1 MKVNFRICLF
11 LCAAVLIS
19 GCKKT
24 DGSKKETK
32 GEGKTMTET
41 KQEIKKASVK
51 VELDTTMGKI
61 VIELDEE
68 KAPIT
73 TANFLRYVKE
83 GFYDGTIFHRVIGN
97 FMIQSGGHLLDMTE
111 KTAYEPIKNEAS
123 NGLANSRGTIAMAR
137 TSNPNSATSQF
148 YINLVD
154 NKQLNFIPGQ
164 SPGYA
169 VFGKVIE
176 GMDVVDKIGTVK
188 TTKRLSYFDVPV
200 EPVLINSAKVVP

>member
-1 MKVNFRICLF
+1 
-11 LCAAVLIS
+11 
-19 GCKKT
+19 
-24 DGSKKETK
+24 
-32 GEGKTMTET
+32 MTET

-51 VELDTTMGKI
+51 VELDTTMGKML
-61 VIELDEE
+61 IELDEE

-83 GFYDGTIFHRVIGN
+83 GFYNGTIFHRVIGN
-97 FMIQSGGHLLDMTE
+97 FMIQSGGHLPDMKE

-137 TSNPNSATSQF
+137 TNDPDSAASQF

-154 NKQLNFIPGQ
+154 NNRLNFVPGG

-169 VFGKVIE
+169 VFGKVVE